1 MVFFILIPRAYA
13 GLTDMRSGNLT
24 RSLAV
29 LLLSAPWLVATELEK
44 GPVFVTA
51 SFIDKNSLFIE
62 DLSQNEIQILEDGQS
77 RKVELMAKDQ
87 LPVAYSLLFDRALF
101 GESWEHER
109 MSNPRGPTSARDIA
123 YELIDKYL
131 GRQAI
136 SVGIYDKKLD
146 VALDF
151 TVDGFTAKN
160 AIQRLHGPNRR
171 TESFLYGAL
180 LSAVQKMDERSER
193 RRILIVFLDVVDPET
208 AGKIKPLKNLFASS
222 NVELLI
228 VSFASKL
235 AGSRQPLPPQLNQAV
250 LQELARETAG
260 EALFAADHREHLDD
274 ISRRLYNRIRTL
286 YTFGFE
292 SESQPGKSSVLAI
305 KCTRPGSKV
314 YHHPALLRLP

>member
-1 MVFFILIPRAYA
+1 MI
-13 GLTDMRSGNLT
+13 SGNLT

-29 LLLSAPWLVATELEK
+29 LILSAPLIVATEAEK

-51 SFIDKNSLFIE
+51 SLTDKNSLFIE
-62 DLSQNEIQILEDGQS
+62 DLSQDEIQILEDGQS

-87 LPVAYSLLFDRALF
+87 LPVAYGLLFDRALF

-109 MSNPRGPTSARDIA
+109 KTQSGGPTSARDIA

-136 SVGIYDKKLD
+136 WVGIYDKQLD

-151 TVDGFTAKN
+151 TVDGFSAKN
-160 AIQRLHGPNRR
+160 AIQRLHGPARPAE
-171 TESFLYGAL
+171 TFLYGGL
-180 LSAVQKMDERSER
+180 FSAIQKMNERTEK
-193 RRILIVFLDVVDPET
+193 RRILIVFLDIVDTET
-208 AGKIKPLKNLFASS
+208 ASRIKPLRNLLGSS

-235 AGSRQPLPPQLNQAV
+235 GGGRPGLSSQMSEAF

-260 EALFAADHREHLDD
+260 EALFTAGYREHMDD

-286 YTFGFE
+286 YTFGFA
-292 SESQPGKSSVLAI
+292 SESPAGKPSQLVI
-305 KCTRPGSKV
+305 KCSRPGSRVK
-314 YHHPALLRLP
+314 HHSVLLRSP